1 MAPAAF
7 SALASLDSAINVFF
21 CVTLCDKG
29 TRGFI
34 SPRAIF
40 RRAYNRFEGLQV
52 CANSARSFA
61 SAEVVEPECVRFRH
75 TSTNEPETLLEV
87 RDLTVRFHSPGGI
100 SVSAVRQISFKIG
113 RGEVV
118 GLVGESGCG
127 KSTTALSL
135 GRLLPPEKSAV
146 SGSLKLRGRELLDLR
161 EKELEKVRGTEIAYV
176 FQEPSLAL
184 HPLQRVRDQVSDV
197 IRVHRHWSRKRCRD
211 EAREMLR
218 AVGLP
223 DSERFSSAY
232 PHQLSGGQR
241 QRVVVALALA
251 CQPALIVAD
260 EPTASLDVLTQAEI
274 LSLFRQLKEKLG
286 VAMLLITHNPAIL
299 VGLADRI
306 LVMYAGKIVEEGPF
320 EEVIQE
326 PLHPYTQGLL
336 RSMLVAPA
344 KINHS
349 LKEALPEILGQPP
362 DPSCLPAGCAFEP
375 RCPERMNVCAS
386 QNPATASPRAD
397 REVSCFLYGGD

>member
-1 MAPAAF
+1 M
-7 SALASLDSAINVFF
+7 
-21 CVTLCDKG
+21 
-29 TRGFI
+29 
-34 SPRAIF
+34 
-40 RRAYNRFEGLQV
+40 
-52 CANSARSFA
+52 
-61 SAEVVEPECVRFRH
+61 
-75 TSTNEPETLLEV
+75 
-87 RDLTVRFHSPGGI
+87 RFHSPGGI